1 MFRLTSFDV
10 ALSYINGVLD
20 HLIPQFGIRL
30 VSRAREGRYKGCLA
44 VGADLTHHASN
55 P

>member
-1 MFRLTSFDV
+1 MFRLTRLDV

-30 VSRAREGRYKGCLA
+30 VSRAREGRYAGFLA
-44 VGADLTHHASN
+44 IVADLAHHASN
-55 P
+55 A

>member
-1 MFRLTSFDV
+1 MFRLTSLD
-10 ALSYINGVLD
+10 LTLRYINGVLD

-30 VSRAREGRYKGCLA
+30 VSCAREGRYAGCLA
-44 VGADLTHHASN
+44 VVADLAHHVSN